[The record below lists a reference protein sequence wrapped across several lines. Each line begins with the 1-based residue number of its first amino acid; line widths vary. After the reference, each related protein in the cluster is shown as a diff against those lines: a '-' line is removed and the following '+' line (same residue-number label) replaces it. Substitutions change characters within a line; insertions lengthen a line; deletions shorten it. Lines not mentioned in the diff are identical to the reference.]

1 MTWCRHGYSHF
12 WSKINPKNKVYH
24 FYPFAKDR
32 KEKISELQA
41 ITFDDEYANDAQ
53 TGAAPPKP
61 EICKNRFFGWKIK
74 FLKNC
79 WCRKMKGGE
88 SSETRFG
95 QVWGQSEPSSG
106 GKQPFKIFIVF
117 SSRKCSARKCS
128 AQKSPAQKS
137 PARKFRARKC
147 RRSRCEIW

>member
-1 MTWCRHGYSHF
+1 MTWCRHGYNNF

-61 EICKNRFFGWKIK
+61 EICKEKPNFLMSKYD
-74 FLKNC
+74 LKNC
-79 WCRKMKGGE
+79 WCREMKRGE

-95 QVWGQSEPSSG
+95 KV
-106 GKQPFKIFIVF
+106 
-117 SSRKCSARKCS
+117 
-128 AQKSPAQKS
+128 
-137 PARKFRARKC
+137 
-147 RRSRCEIW
+147 